1 MVDLDEDALTGARAY
16 EALLVPALFQEWVAP
31 VASAAG
37 IAPGHSVVDVACGT
51 GVLAREALRHAG
63 PAGTVVGIDIQ
74 PAMLAVAREREPA
87 IDWRR
92 APADALPL
100 EDESVDAVVS
110 QFGMMF
116 FPDRGA
122 AAREMLRVLRPGAR
136 AAVAVW
142 DALENQPAYRVEVD
156 ILESMAG
163 EAAAEA
169 LRAPFVLGDPE
180 EFAALFRQA
189 GFDDV
194 QVTTRTGTGRFPD
207 VRTLVGADLHG
218 WLPVMGIHLDGDT
231 CERILQAAERRMAH
245 LVAGEEVVFD
255 SPAHVLTARKG

>member
-1 MVDLDEDALTGARAY
+1 MSDLNEGALTGARSY

-31 VASAAG
+31 VASAAR

-51 GVLAREALRHAG
+51 GVLAREALQRVG
-63 PAGTVVGIDIQ
+63 PSGTVVGIDVQ

-100 EDESVDAVVS
+100 EDESVDAVLS

-116 FPDRGA
+116 FPDRVA

-136 AAVAVW
+136 AVVAVW
-142 DALENQPAYRVEVD
+142 DALENQPAYQVEVD

-180 EFAALFRQA
+180 EFAAIFREA

-194 QVTTRTGTGRFPD
+194 EVTTRTRTGRFPD
-207 VRTLVGADLHG
+207 VRTLVGADLQG
-218 WLPVMGIHLDGDT
+218 WLPVMGVHLDGDT
-231 CERILQAAERRMAH
+231 CEGILKTAERRMAH
-245 LVAGEEVVFD
+245 LVVGEEVMFD
-255 SPAHVLTARKG
+255 SPAHLLTARKA